1 LTRQI
6 VNKGVEKFLWEPG
19 GEYFFILRDEGQAL
33 YAGNAYADFLAL
45 VYRGVSESYLRVI
58 R

>member
-1 LTRQI
+1 
-6 VNKGVEKFLWEPG
+6 VEKFLWEPG